1 MNRTPRT
8 SIERQL
14 RSLRAPDEHGAE
26 ERARAVV
33 RSVYAERPAPRRQ
46 RPLRR
51 FALAPAALLITAAL
65 ALSPAGAAVHR
76 WIDHTLGAP
85 HASPALFSLPAP
97 GQVLVSGPG
106 GAWTIAADGAKR
118 RLGPWQQASWS
129 PRGIYIAVAAGNE
142 LAAVDT
148 RGTPSWTIARP
159 DVSFPRWFGPNGYRI
174 AYLSGTTLRVIAG
187 DGTGDR
193 QLVRQVAPIAPA
205 WRPAHEYQLAYV
217 TSAGAVVVRDA
228 DTQQIH
234 WAKRLSSR
242 PQLLAW
248 SANGARLLVLTR
260 DAALLFDGAG
270 RPTARIT
277 ITPGTQPLD
286 AALSPDNQT
295 LALLSNADV
304 TLTGLPPHAQPTR
317 RIFTGQGLRQLAW
330 SPDSHWL
337 LVSWPA
343 ADQWIFIHT
352 TGRPRIAA
360 SSRIAKQFSPA
371 GTAHQLVHLDG
382 WCCTSAPPAG

>member
-1 MNRTPRT
+1 
-8 SIERQL
+8 
-14 RSLRAPDEHGAE
+14 
-26 ERARAVV
+26 
-33 RSVYAERPAPRRQ
+33 
-46 RPLRR
+46 
-51 FALAPAALLITAAL
+51 
-65 ALSPAGAAVHR
+65 
-76 WIDHTLGAP
+76 
-85 HASPALFSLPAP
+85 
-97 GQVLVSGPG
+97 
-106 GAWTIAADGAKR
+106 
-118 RLGPWQQASWS
+118 
-129 PRGIYIAVAAGNE
+129 
-142 LAAVDT
+142 
-148 RGTPSWTIARP
+148 
-159 DVSFPRWFGPNGYRI
+159 
-174 AYLSGTTLRVIAG
+174 VIAG